1 MDFKCRLYF
10 VTEQALSGGRATI
23 DIVKQAIAGGV
34 DAVQLREKH
43 MEAREVLELGY
54 SLKEILH
61 RHRIPLIVNDR
72 IDIAM
77 ALDADGVHLGQTDLP
92 IEVARKLL
100 GPDKIIGISVSR
112 VEEALEAVEKGADYL
127 GVGPVFPTGSKEDAE
142 KPIGL
147 EGLRRI
153 REKASLHL
161 TAIGGI
167 NRDNAAEV
175 IKAGADSIAVISAL
189 TAAENV
195 EEAARELRSVI
206 DKTSKKEGS
215 S

>member
-1 MDFKCRLYF
+1 MDFKCHIYF
-10 VTEQALSGGRATI
+10 VTEQALSRGRATI

-34 DAVQLREKH
+34 DAIQLREKH

-54 SLKEILH
+54 SLKEILR
-61 RHRIPLIVNDR
+61 RHQIPLIVNDR

-100 GPDKIIGISVSR
+100 GPDKIVGISVSR

-127 GVGPVFPTGSKEDAE
+127 GVGPIFPTGSKEDAK

-147 EGLRRI
+147 EGLQRI
-153 REKASLHL
+153 REKVNLHL
-161 TAIGGI
+161 TAIGGV

-189 TAAENV
+189 SAAENV

-206 DKTSKKEGS
+206 DKASKKEGS